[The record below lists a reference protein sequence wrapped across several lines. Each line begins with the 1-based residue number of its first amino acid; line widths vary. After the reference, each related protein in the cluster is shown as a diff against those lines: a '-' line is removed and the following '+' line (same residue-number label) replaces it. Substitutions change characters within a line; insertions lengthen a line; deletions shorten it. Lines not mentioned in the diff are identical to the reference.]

1 MSEFQLLVL
10 SVLQEEL
17 IPESR
22 NLQTPIRDYI
32 KPILEDTI
40 GHLSYD
46 TTWLT
51 EVTSHHKFAF
61 GMVGVCCSRVI
72 VKETLDWMQ
81 SYSDVIKR
89 IGIIYQCYCSSKGLL
104 KEECMIT
111 EIPEDVK
118 KINCPEVTAYFQ
130 WIVDIQNVLWQWKG
144 NFTTMLLNF
153 DQILE
158 YLRFF
163 ENISE
168 VCKAVNATP
177 LFMDSDAVERT
188 HHEYQRLFESLN
200 CHLIKYIP
208 EHPEHGW

>member
-89 IGIIYQCYCSSKGLL
+89 IGIVIETYNKLQ
-104 KEECMIT
+104 
-111 EIPEDVK
+111 P
-118 KINCPEVTAYFQ
+118 
-130 WIVDIQNVLWQWKG
+130 
-144 NFTTMLLNF
+144 
-153 DQILE
+153 ILPK
-158 YLRFF
+158 R
-163 ENISE
+163 
-168 VCKAVNATP
+168 
-177 LFMDSDAVERT
+177 
-188 HHEYQRLFESLN
+188 
-200 CHLIKYIP
+200 YILS
-208 EHPEHGW
+208 

>member
-1 MSEFQLLVL
+1 MSAFQLLVL

-22 NLQTPIRDYI
+22 NLQTPIRESI
-32 KPILEDTI
+32 IPILEDTI

-46 TTWLT
+46 ISWVT
-51 EVTSHHKFAF
+51 EVTSHHKFCF
-61 GMVGVCCSRVI
+61 GMVGVCCSRVV
-72 VKETLDWMQ
+72 VKETLDWME

-89 IGIIYQCYCSSKGLL
+89 LGNIYQCYCRSKGLL

-111 EIPEDVK
+111 ELPEDVK
-118 KINCPEVTAYFQ
+118 QINCPEITAYFQ
-130 WIVDIQNVLWQWKG
+130 WIVDIHNVLSHWKG
-144 NFTTMLLNF
+144 NFTTMLLNY

-158 YLRFF
+158 YVRFYDSI
-163 ENISE
+163 NVVS
-168 VCKAVNATP
+168 KAVNATP
-177 LFMDSDAVERT
+177 IFMQLEAVERT
-188 HHEYQRLFESLN
+188 HCEYKKQFESLN